1 MIYLDLPNIN
11 TGGTVEE
18 QLAEI
23 RSYIYKNNE
32 QMNATLAN
40 LTTDKF
46 WENTA
51 NAVSSASSK
60 DETPRLLSQ
69 YAKIRDLI
77 IKTATEVTKTEEHY
91 SMLLSGSYLAKS
103 QFGEY
108 LKNTSVEINGTPT
121 GFTELYRYST
131 DLGSDYAELNS
142 VKLDYENYIKRGL
155 LDDTGATPIY
165 GIELG
170 ILKNKVVV
178 DGVEHDFNTA
188 YRTRITP
195 DRWSFLYNNSGN
207 DSEVAYITANTIHFP
222 SADISGGS
230 IDIGNGAFKVTSA
243 GVMTAT
249 AGTFSGT
256 LAASSLT
263 TAFNGYTNSK
273 IMLNSDS
280 IDFIDSSDEKDFS
293 LRRDGINFYKRDTV
307 DNVMSKIE
315 RIKYSKV
322 QGFTPYGLSI
332 RLYNS
337 YSNFFSI
344 REDSKH
350 VFAYIPAPPTSSA
363 TSHIM
368 FSGVPGF
375 HFDSSVDFHN
385 NVIKNAIAE
394 NINLRTGIN
403 VEGHAGV
410 TEHVIIKTCK
420 QNSNGGYDEYYSDL
434 YIRSGIIT
442 GISVP

>member
-51 NAVSSASSK
+51 NAVSSAQSK

-77 IKTATEVTKTEEHY
+77 IKTATEVSKTEEHY
-91 SMLLSGSYLAKS
+91 KMLLSGSYLAKS

-108 LKNTSVEINGTPT
+108 LKKTSVEIDGEST

-170 ILKNKVVV
+170 LLKNTIIV
-178 DGVEHDFNTA
+178 DGQEISTGEK
-188 YRTRITP
+188 YKTRITP
-195 DRWSFLYNNSGN
+195 NKWSFLRGST
-207 DSEVAYITANTIHFP
+207 EVASITEDAITFPKANIT
-222 SADISGGS
+222 GGS
-230 IDIGNGAFKVTSA
+230 INIGNGVFEVRSD
-243 GVMTAT
+243 GRMTAT

-256 LAASSLT
+256 LDASSVNTYESVKNAWNNNSGNKIKLSSNALT
-263 TAFNGYTNSK
+263 FYDGNE
-273 IMLNSDS
+273 
-280 IDFIDSSDEKDFS
+280 IDFS
-293 LRRDGINFYKRDTV
+293 INPQSISFYKHDTV
-307 DNVMSKIE
+307 NDIDARMV
-315 RIKYSKV
+315 RIMRDQYYST
-322 QGFTPYGLSI
+322 GHWGLSI
-332 RLYNS
+332 QLDEGFGDFFRLKTNNNLGITLVSAPMVQQEKPNIYPYKGLYIETALHVVYGNNNS
-337 YSNFFSI
+337 
-344 REDSKH
+344 
-350 VFAYIPAPPTSSA
+350 VA
-363 TSHIM
+363 
-368 FSGVPGF
+368 
-375 HFDSSVDFHN
+375 
-385 NVIKNAIAE
+385 
-394 NINLRTGIN
+394 TGIGNTTIWIPN
-403 VEGHAGV
+403 VSVWGAADGSGTLQLDIV
-410 TEHVIIKTCK
+410 K
-420 QNSNGGYDEYYSDL
+420 
-434 YIRSGIIT
+434 GIIV
-442 GISVP
+442 GASLVNV

>member
-77 IKTATEVTKTEEHY
+77 IKTATEVSKTEEHY
-91 SMLLSGSYLAKS
+91 KMLLSGSYLAKS

-108 LKNTSVEINGTPT
+108 LKKTSVEINGTPT

-131 DLGSDYAELNS
+131 NLGSDYNNY
-142 VKLDYENYIKRGL
+142 KLDESMYIKRGL
-155 LDDTGATPIY
+155 LDDSVTPIY

-170 ILKNKVVV
+170 ILENKVVV

-195 DRWSFLYNNSGN
+195 DRWSFLYNNSGS

-256 LAASSLT
+256 LDASSVNTYESVKNAWNNNSGNKIKLSSNALT
-263 TAFNGYTNSK
+263 FYDGNE
-273 IMLNSDS
+273 
-280 IDFIDSSDEKDFS
+280 IDFS
-293 LRRDGINFYKRDTV
+293 INPQSISFYKHDTV
-307 DNVMSKIE
+307 NDIDARMV
-315 RIKYSKV
+315 RIMRDQYYST
-322 QGFTPYGLSI
+322 GHWGLSI
-332 RLYNS
+332 QLDEGFGDFFRLKTNNNLGITLVSAPMVQQEKPNIYPYKGLYIETALHVVYGNNNS
-337 YSNFFSI
+337 
-344 REDSKH
+344 
-350 VFAYIPAPPTSSA
+350 VA
-363 TSHIM
+363 
-368 FSGVPGF
+368 
-375 HFDSSVDFHN
+375 
-385 NVIKNAIAE
+385 
-394 NINLRTGIN
+394 TGIGNTTIWIPN
-403 VEGHAGV
+403 VSVWGAADGSGTLQLDIV
-410 TEHVIIKTCK
+410 K
-420 QNSNGGYDEYYSDL
+420 
-434 YIRSGIIT
+434 GIIV
-442 GISVP
+442 GASLVNV

>member
-51 NAVSSASSK
+51 NAVSSASNK

-77 IKTATEVTKTEEHY
+77 IKTATEVSKTEEHY
-91 SMLLSGSYLAKS
+91 KMLLSGSYLAKS

-108 LKNTSVEINGTPT
+108 LKKTSVEIDGEST

-170 ILKNKVVV
+170 LLKNTIIV
-178 DGVEHDFNTA
+178 DGQEISTGEK
-188 YRTRITP
+188 YKTRITP
-195 DRWSFLYNNSGN
+195 NKWSFLRGST
-207 DSEVAYITANTIHFP
+207 EVASITEDAITFPKANIK
-222 SADISGGS
+222 GGS
-230 IDIGNGAFKVTSA
+230 INIGNGVFEVRSD
-243 GVMTAT
+243 GRMTAT
-249 AGTFSGT
+249 AGTFSG
-256 LAASSLT
+256 SLT
-263 TAFNGYTNSK
+263 ADNVSTAWNSK
-273 IMLNSDS
+273 TNGKIALEKPNGGLPALNIYDNN
-280 IDFIDSSDEKDFS
+280 ELDFS
-293 LRRDGINFYKRDTV
+293 LNPQSISFYKHDTV
-307 DNVMSKIE
+307 NEIDNRMV
-315 RIKYSKV
+315 RIMRDQYYST
-322 QGFTPYGLSI
+322 GHWGLSI
-332 RLYNS
+332 QLDEGFGDFFRLKTNNNLGITLVSAPMVQQEKPNIYPYKGLYIETALHVVYGNNNS
-337 YSNFFSI
+337 
-344 REDSKH
+344 
-350 VFAYIPAPPTSSA
+350 VA
-363 TSHIM
+363 
-368 FSGVPGF
+368 
-375 HFDSSVDFHN
+375 
-385 NVIKNAIAE
+385 
-394 NINLRTGIN
+394 TGIGNTTIWIPN
-403 VEGHAGV
+403 VSVWGAADGSGTLQLDIV
-410 TEHVIIKTCK
+410 K
-420 QNSNGGYDEYYSDL
+420 
-434 YIRSGIIT
+434 GIIV
-442 GISVP
+442 GASLVNV

>member
-11 TGGTVEE
+11 TGGTIEE

-51 NAVSSASSK
+51 NAVSSAQSK

-131 DLGSDYAELNS
+131 NLGSDYNNY
-142 VKLDYENYIKRGL
+142 KLDESMYIKRGL
-155 LDDTGATPIY
+155 LDDSVTPIY

-170 ILKNKVVV
+170 ILENKVVV

-195 DRWSFLYNNSGN
+195 DKWSFLYNNSGS

-222 SADISGGS
+222 SAD
-230 IDIGNGAFKVTSA
+230 
-243 GVMTAT
+243 
-249 AGTFSGT
+249 
-256 LAASSLT
+256 
-263 TAFNGYTNSK
+263 
-273 IMLNSDS
+273 
-280 IDFIDSSDEKDFS
+280 
-293 LRRDGINFYKRDTV
+293 
-307 DNVMSKIE
+307 
-315 RIKYSKV
+315 
-322 QGFTPYGLSI
+322 
-332 RLYNS
+332 
-337 YSNFFSI
+337 
-344 REDSKH
+344 
-350 VFAYIPAPPTSSA
+350 
-363 TSHIM
+363 
-368 FSGVPGF
+368 
-375 HFDSSVDFHN
+375 
-385 NVIKNAIAE
+385 
-394 NINLRTGIN
+394 
-403 VEGHAGV
+403 
-410 TEHVIIKTCK
+410 
-420 QNSNGGYDEYYSDL
+420 
-434 YIRSGIIT
+434 
-442 GISVP
+442 

>member
-51 NAVSSASSK
+51 NAVSSASNK

-77 IKTATEVTKTEEHY
+77 IKTATEVSKTEEHY
-91 SMLLSGSYLAKS
+91 KMLLSGSYLAKS

-108 LKNTSVEINGTPT
+108 LKNTSVEINGEST

-155 LDDTGATPIY
+155 LDDTGTTPIY

-170 ILKNKVVV
+170 ILENKVVV

-195 DRWSFLYNNSGN
+195 DRWSFLYNNSGS

-249 AGTFSGT
+249 TGTFSGDLST
-256 LAASSLT
+256 SKVVGAWNDDTRSSGVKLESNRLSFYSNNIPIFKLT
-263 TAFNGYTNSK
+263 EMGMS
-273 IMLNSDS
+273 
-280 IDFIDSSDEKDFS
+280 
-293 LRRDGINFYKRDTV
+293 FYKRANQTD
-307 DNVMSKIE
+307 DVMARFQRLNMLNQTNNTDHYGMWLSVRENIGE
-315 RIKYSKV
+315 FFALGNHTEGNESVIDRTMGVVYVPRQIN
-322 QGFTPYGLSI
+322 TLPYPYNQAGL
-332 RLYNS
+332 
-337 YSNFFSI
+337 
-344 REDSKH
+344 
-350 VFAYIPAPPTSSA
+350 YIHAPIS
-363 TSHIM
+363 
-368 FSGVPGF
+368 V
-375 HFDSSVDFHN
+375 FDSNGYKHNAVAPATTIKFRASQVWGAVNVTDVDIYMDIVN
-385 NVIKNAIAE
+385 
-394 NINLRTGIN
+394 
-403 VEGHAGV
+403 
-410 TEHVIIKTCK
+410 
-420 QNSNGGYDEYYSDL
+420 
-434 YIRSGIIT
+434 GIIT
-442 GISVP
+442 NISTTA